1 MSVQVFDGHL
11 TVLFIFAGLPGSG
24 KTTLAQALARRF
36 GAAYVRI
43 DTIAQA
49 RRDCCGMPVQTE
61 GYALAFRVAA
71 DSLRVGTS
79 VVADSCN
86 PVAWSRHSWR
96 DVARETG
103 ARWVDIEVICSDC
116 DEHRRRVETRMAT
129 VPGLTLPT
137 WAEVESREYHA
148 WDGNRIVIDT
158 SAKSPTACIEELVSR
173 LNGFRRTA
181 SE

>member
-1 MSVQVFDGHL
+1 
-11 TVLFIFAGLPGSG
+11 
-24 KTTLAQALARRF
+24 
-36 GAAYVRI
+36 
-43 DTIAQA
+43 
-49 RRDCCGMPVQTE
+49 MPIQTE
-61 GYALAFRVAA
+61 GYALGFRVAA

-86 PVAWSRHSWR
+86 PVAWSRHSWQ

-103 ARWVDIEVICSDC
+103 ARWVDIEVLCSDC

>member
-1 MSVQVFDGHL
+1 
-11 TVLFIFAGLPGSG
+11 
-24 KTTLAQALARRF
+24 
-36 GAAYVRI
+36 
-43 DTIAQA
+43 
-49 RRDCCGMPVQTE
+49 
-61 GYALAFRVAA
+61 
-71 DSLRVGTS
+71 
-79 VVADSCN
+79 
-86 PVAWSRHSWR
+86 
-96 DVARETG
+96 
-103 ARWVDIEVICSDC
+103 
-116 DEHRRRVETRMAT
+116 MAT